1 MSNNPN
7 KVTLDDM
14 VFENRNKEYGA
25 YYLRKNY
32 KSYLTRAV
40 TLGVGIFVLLFG
52 GAYTYQNYILPN
64 LPKEDLTTV
73 EIDLS
78 KIKEEL
84 PPEEL
89 PDLPPP
95 PPPPP
100 VEPPPEVAQIKFL
113 PPEPKKDE
121 EVLIE
126 EPPPP
131 AEKIEKAVISNK
143 TVEGK
148 DALDAFIPPP
158 PPEIVKVVAIE
169 KPKEE
174 QIFTA
179 VEQQPEFPG
188 GISAMYK
195 FLGEN
200 IKYPSAAQRANV
212 SGKVFMKFVV
222 EKDGSI
228 GFVEVLKGIGF
239 GCDEEALRVI
249 KSMPKWN
256 AGRQNGKNVRVF
268 FQMPVTYKLD

>member
-1 MSNNPN
+1 MSNKPE

-32 KSYLTRAV
+32 KSYINRA
-40 TLGVGIFVLLFG
+40 LLIGGSIFLLLFG

-64 LPKEDLTTV
+64 LPKDDLTEV

-78 KIKEEL
+78 KIQEA

-121 EVLIE
+121 EVVIE

-143 TVEGK
+143 TVKGVEVV
-148 DALDAFIPPP
+148 DAFIPPP
-158 PPEIVKVVAIE
+158 PPEEVKIVAIE

-174 QIFTA
+174 EIFTA
-179 VEQQPEFPG
+179 VEQNPEFPG
-188 GISAMYK
+188 GTSEMYK
-195 FLGEN
+195 YLGQN
-200 IKYPSAAQRANV
+200 IKYPAAAQRANV
-212 SGKVFMKFVV
+212 SGRVFVKFVV

-228 GFVEVLKGIGF
+228 GKVEVLKGIGF
-239 GCDEEALRVI
+239 GCDEEAIRVI

-256 AGRQNGKNVRVF
+256 PGRQNGKNVRVF
-268 FQMPVTYKLD
+268 YNMPVVYKLD

>member
-1 MSNNPN
+1 MSNNQE

-32 KSYLTRAV
+32 KSYINRAMV
-40 TLGVGIFVLLFG
+40 YGIGLFMLVFG

-64 LPKEDLTTV
+64 LTKEDLTEV

-78 KIKEEL
+78 KLQEEK
-84 PPEEL
+84 PE
-89 PDLPPP
+89 DLLVIPPP

-121 EVLIE
+121 EVLVE

-143 TVEGK
+143 TVEGA
-148 DALDAFIPPP
+148 DVVEAFIPPP
-158 PPEIVKVVAIE
+158 PEEVKIVAIE

-174 QIFTA
+174 EIFTA
-179 VEQQPEFPG
+179 VEQNPEFPG
-188 GISAMYK
+188 GISEMYK
-195 FLGEN
+195 FLGNN
-200 IKYPSAAQRANV
+200 IKYPASAQRANV
-212 SGKVFMKFVV
+212 AGRVFVKFVV

-228 GFVEVLKGIGF
+228 GNVEVLKGIGF
-239 GCDEEALRVI
+239 GCDEEAIRVI

-256 AGRQNGKNVRVF
+256 PGRQNGKNVRVF
-268 FQMPVTYKLD
+268 YNMPVVYKLD